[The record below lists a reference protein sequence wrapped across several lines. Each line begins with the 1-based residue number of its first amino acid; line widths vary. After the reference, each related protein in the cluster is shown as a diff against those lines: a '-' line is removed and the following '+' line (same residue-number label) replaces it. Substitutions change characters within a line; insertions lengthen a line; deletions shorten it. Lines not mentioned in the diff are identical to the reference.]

1 MCRRFVALY
10 RNLHLLDDTRVA
22 IDGSKFKA
30 VNKREKNFTHDRL
43 LRRMTAIDEGIARH
57 LAELDRADRQAEVTG
72 VPVPASKVAELTG
85 RIERLEARMQSRAAL
100 EEKLIASGENG
111 R

>member
-1 MCRRFVALY
+1 
-10 RNLHLLDDTRVA
+10 
-22 IDGSKFKA
+22 
-30 VNKREKNFTHDRL
+30 
-43 LRRMTAIDEGIARH
+43 MTAIDEGIARH